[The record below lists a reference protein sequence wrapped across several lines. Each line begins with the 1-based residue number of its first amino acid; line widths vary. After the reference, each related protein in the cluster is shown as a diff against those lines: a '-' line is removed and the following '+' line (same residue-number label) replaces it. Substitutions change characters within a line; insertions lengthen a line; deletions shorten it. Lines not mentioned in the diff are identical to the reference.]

1 MKFVGVDQI
10 TDKNGNDS
18 NRIQANQ
25 ILLSFNCTTFC
36 IINVVCLSVGK
47 LRDLGNW
54 DAVDTEMFFDTLQ
67 IRMEAVAQI

>member
-18 NRIQANQ
+18 SRIQANQ
-25 ILLSFNCTTFC
+25 ILLSLNCPTFC

-54 DAVDTEMFFDTLQ
+54 NAADTEMLFDTLQ
-67 IRMEAVAQI
+67 VQLEAVAQI